1 MNVLFVYPVPPAR
14 YQILRYQQ
22 GIGSISAV
30 LKQAGHATRL
40 LTLDHLDPEALEA
53 AVRDFQPKLV
63 ALSLT
68 SGFFP
73 LGQEIAKWV
82 AATHNLPVILG
93 GVHPTLC
100 PEESIASEGVLAICR
115 GEGEYPML
123 ELCAA
128 LESGA
133 DPSHIPNLWVRKDGQ
148 VTRNELRPLIADL
161 DQLPYPDRD
170 LFPMDLMIR
179 QFAEVEFMGSRG
191 CPFLCAYCVNHALQE
206 LYRGKGSFIRFR
218 TIDSLLDEIGAVM
231 SRYPRGGIVGFHDDT
246 FTLSRPWLREFA
258 EKYPKRFK
266 FPFWCNATADSINEE
281 VVGLL
286 KQAGCYEVRIG
297 LESGNDEI
305 RTKVLNK
312 RVPREAI
319 VRAFRLLREAGIKT
333 YAFNMVGLPYETV
346 ETIYDTITLNR
357 EVRANEMFCSVFFP
371 YPGTQAYEICREK
384 GWLTGKVVSSYFE
397 DACALNQPSIR
408 PEEVVFYHDLFPD
421 LVRYP
426 RWEGVIKL
434 MARIPVSRKKTLWN
448 VWRRLRAKRKEG
460 LDRVKQILRIGPYR
474 GKTPATEG
482 WPT

>member
-1 MNVLFVYPVPPAR
+1 MRVLFIYPVPPAR
-14 YQILRYQQ
+14 FQILRFQQ

-40 LTLDHLDPEALEA
+40 LTLDRLDADAIEVALKEFKPE
-53 AVRDFQPKLV
+53 LV
-63 ALSLT
+63 AMSIT

-73 LGQEIAKWV
+73 LAQEV
-82 AATHNLPVILG
+82 ARWMAANPKLPVILG

-100 PEESIASEGVLAICR
+100 PEESIAAEGVFAICR

-128 LESGA
+128 LESGG
-133 DPSHIPNLWVRKDGQ
+133 DPSRIANLWVKAGGQ
-148 VTRNELRPLIADL
+148 VHRNELRPLIADL
-161 DQLPYPDRD
+161 NTLPYPDRD
-170 LFPMDLMIR
+170 LFPMDLMMS

-191 CPFLCAYCVNHALQE
+191 CPFLCAYCVNHALQD

-218 TIDSLLDEIGAVM
+218 SIDHLLDEIGSVM
-231 SRYPRGGIVGFHDDT
+231 ARYPRGGIVGFHDDT

-258 EKYPKRFK
+258 EKYPRRFAY
-266 FPFWCNATADSINEE
+266 PFWCNATADSINEE

-305 RTKVLNK
+305 RTRVLNK

-319 VRAFRLLREAGIKT
+319 VRAFALLREAGIKT

-346 ETIYDTITLNR
+346 ETIYDTIDLNR
-357 EVRANEMFCSVFFP
+357 LVRPDETFCSVFFP

-384 GWLTGKVVSSYFE
+384 GWLTGQVVGSYFE
-397 DACALNQPSIR
+397 NACALNQPSIK
-408 PEEVVFYHDLFPD
+408 PEDVVFYHDLFPD

-426 RWEGVIKL
+426 RWDAVIKL
-434 MARIPVSRKKTLWN
+434 MARIPVSRTKTLWN
-448 VWRRLRAKRKEG
+448 VWRRLRAKKNEG
-460 LDRVKQILRIGPYR
+460 VTAVKRALRLGEYR
-474 GKTPATEG
+474 RAAHADGA
-482 WPT
+482 